1 MAFTADGEPA
11 ATESDAFYF
20 PWSGTDAS
28 RREISCILSGQL
40 FLTNCRG
47 VEDLSALKELGITHV
62 LCINEQENNFPDQLV
77 YFNVSDVTDDPDMA
91 DALKAKFESAFNFID
106 AATAAGGG
114 CVVHC
119 AAGISRSSTVVL
131 AYLISRKSMT
141 LRQAFAHTICRR
153 RVIWPNEGFWERL
166 VELECEALKLEAP
179 SLPLSLYKE
188 WADLTEEDHRKAAT
202 TLDRDP

>member
-1 MAFTADGEPA
+1 
-11 ATESDAFYF
+11 
-20 PWSGTDAS
+20 TDAS
-28 RREISCILSGQL
+28 RREVSCILPGQL

-47 VEDLSALKELGITHV
+47 VEDLPALKELGITHV
-62 LCINEQENNFPDQLV
+62 LCINEQENTFPDQLV
-77 YFNVSDVTDDPDMA
+77 YFNVSDVTDDPEMA
-91 DALKAKFESAFNFID
+91 DALKAKFESAFDFID

-153 RVIWPNEGFWERL
+153 R
-166 VELECEALKLEAP
+166 
-179 SLPLSLYKE
+179 
-188 WADLTEEDHRKAAT
+188 
-202 TLDRDP
+202 